1 MGIFWFALKSLL
13 LGLKMLLIVVLTYF
27 FFHPVKE
34 IFFIISIWKFSRFFI
49 ITAYAMLIFWMQFHR
64 WLFFFRI
71 YIGIGILSWLLA
83 GLLIWLNLL
92 ILRRF
97 ILNCI
102 YKWIF
107 DFLVNRLI
115 LFLIISITLIINLF
129 LISYYLRWIFI
140 FLFD

>member
-49 ITAYAMLIFWMQFHR
+49 IAAYAMLIFRMQFHR

-71 YIGIGILSWLLA
+71 DIGIGILSWLLA

-115 LFLIISITLIINLF
+115 LFLIISITLIINIF